1 MTIEAVSLRI
11 TSVYLVVLSTQNRH
25 PMTTT
30 PVKSVYVQY
39 LTSLSQYLADVSSLC
54 FFGPY
59 KRPLIMLIWP
69 SLPLTEDA

>member
-30 PVKSVYVQY
+30 PVKSVC
-39 LTSLSQYLADVSSLC
+39 SSTCNLLE
-54 FFGPY
+54 
-59 KRPLIMLIWP
+59 R
-69 SLPLTEDA
+69 